1 MTDVIRILQKTE
13 GLKGYKINEYKKTS
27 YELFFVHKSLET
39 VRSTDT
45 TTTDVTVYVEHDG
58 RIGDSSFSV
67 YKSMGEKEIEESVQ
81 KAVAR
86 AALVSNEPY
95 ELVPGGTLEAAV
107 PTNLDRYSPEEMGR
121 MIADAV
127 YAADT
132 VPGGSINA
140 LEIFITRNTS
150 RVVNSRGVDKTQTV
164 HHVMIEA
171 IPTFTDEKQSVELYE
186 DYRFAEFDA
195 EKITAEIADKM
206 KEVADR
212 ANAVKPGKG
221 FTADVLLRPGEID
234 ELLWSLAYDCNYSTV
249 YTRANLHK
257 EGDNLQEG
265 DGDKLT
271 VTLKGIIEGSVR
283 SAFFD
288 GDGSSLT
295 DTVVI
300 KDGVVC
306 GSYGSSRFGQYLGV
320 KEPSGNLGCLK
331 AEPGTLTDEQLI
343 SAPYLEVVSM
353 SGIQIEPYSDYIGGE
368 IRLAYMHEGGKT
380 VPMTGISMSGKLSEV
395 LATLRLHEKTCV
407 YMAYEGPKS
416 LLLKNMEIL

>member
-1 MTDVIRILQKTE
+1 M
-13 GLKGYKINEYKKTS
+13 
-27 YELFFVHKSLET
+27 
-39 VRSTDT
+39 
-45 TTTDVTVYVEHDG
+45 
-58 RIGDSSFSV
+58 
-67 YKSMGEKEIEESVQ
+67 
-81 KAVAR
+81 
-86 AALVSNEPY
+86 
-95 ELVPGGTLEAAV
+95 
-107 PTNLDRYSPEEMGR
+107 
-121 MIADAV
+121 
-127 YAADT
+127 
-132 VPGGSINA
+132 
-140 LEIFITRNTS
+140 
-150 RVVNSRGVDKTQTV
+150 
-164 HHVMIEA
+164 
-171 IPTFTDEKQSVELYE
+171 
-186 DYRFAEFDA
+186 
-195 EKITAEIADKM
+195 
-206 KEVADR
+206 
-212 ANAVKPGKG
+212 
-221 FTADVLLRPGEID
+221 
-234 ELLWSLAYDCNYSTV
+234 
-249 YTRANLHK
+249 
-257 EGDNLQEG
+257 
-265 DGDKLT
+265 
-271 VTLKGIIEGSVR
+271 R

-331 AEPGTLTDEQLI
+331 AEPGTLTDEQLL